1 MGQERERQVKA
12 EQQAAEEEAAQ
23 IEAVRRVVA
32 MKAEIQAAAMDLD
45 YHILD
50 WLHIAFRFIS
60 DGYSEK
66 SLKLQ
71 ISYWFRLVQI
81 DSSDFILDFRI

>member
-1 MGQERERQVKA
+1 MRTEAERQA
-12 EQQAAEEEAAQ
+12 TT
-23 IEAVRRVVA
+23 
-32 MKAEIQAAAMDLD
+32 MKKEIQAAAVELAFK
-45 YHILD
+45 IFD

>member
-12 EQQAAEEEAAQ
+12 EQRAAEEEATQ

-45 YHILD
+45 YHILY